1 MHGQQNVKKKQSKR
15 NWCVLEDTFLE
26 QRVTQ
31 IRLHHEA
38 RDMRNVWGGVISDMN
53 RRKSGN

>member
-1 MHGQQNVKKKQSKR
+1 MA
-15 NWCVLEDTFLE
+15 
-26 QRVTQ
+26 Q

-38 RDMRNVWGGVISDMN
+38 RDMRNVGGGGVGGDISDMN